1 MNRLRRSEEV
11 EKKDLPLFVLQNA
24 YNELVERRRELELA
38 EEELLQEI
46 MYRLHQGDAPMDE
59 VAG

>member
-1 MNRLRRSEEV
+1 MKEAKPLEQVEEQ
-11 EKKDLPLFVLQNA
+11 PLYVLQNA

-46 MYRLHQGDAPMDE
+46 MYRLHQGDAPMDD
-59 VAG
+59 VAE